1 MSSQFLAGLDI
12 GTSSIKAVVA
22 ERFDGKLIPRYFYK
36 EESSGLRRGAIID
49 GGEVSPQVAKILSE
63 LKKVSKHALSNL
75 YVNIGTSQIKG
86 QHSRGI
92 VAVSRA
98 DAEIYPEDIDRA
110 VKAAE
115 SINVG
120 PNRMVIHNVTRE
132 YIVDGVADINDPL
145 GLTGNR
151 LEVNSLVIDAFAP
164 HVKSV
169 LRVAEVQ
176 GAEVGG
182 MVLSTLAAG
191 RCALTKKQKDLGVAI
206 IDLGGGTTGVAVY
219 EESKLVGTAKFPVGA
234 ANISQDIAI
243 GLKIPVSVAEQ
254 IKLNF
259 GSAVS
264 KDVGN
269 RENIDVKKFYPEARG
284 MVSRRFVGDIIESRL
299 AEIFEFVNNEIKLMG
314 KSGQLA
320 GGAVLVGGGA
330 KMPGITELVRQE
342 LKLSTQIGIPA
353 GDTWDVQ
360 DGSLLPSFEDPEFI
374 TALGLVLWGND
385 RTEEK
390 RGFYF
395 PSARIKD
402 FFKYF
407 IP

>member
-12 GTSSIKAVVA
+12 GTSNIKAVVA
-22 ERFDGKLIPRYFYK
+22 ERFNGKLIPRYFYK
-36 EESSGLRRGAIID
+36 EESSGLRRGAIVD
-49 GGEVSPQVAKILSE
+49 AGEVSPLVAKILGE
-63 LKKVSKHALSNL
+63 FKKVSRHALSNV
-75 YVNIGTSQIKG
+75 YVNIGTSQIKA

-110 VKAAE
+110 IKAAE
-115 SINVG
+115 AINVG

-132 YIVDGVADINDPL
+132 YIVDGVADISDPL

-164 HVKSV
+164 HVKGV

-176 GAEVGG
+176 GAQVGG

-191 RCALTKKQKDLGVAI
+191 RSALTKKQKDLGVAV

-219 EESKLVGTAKFPVGA
+219 EENKLVGTAKFPVGA

-330 KMPGITELVRQE
+330 KMPGIAELVRQE

-353 GDTWDVQ
+353 GDLWDVQ
-360 DGSLLPSFEDPEFI
+360 DGSLLSSFEDPEFI

-385 RTEEK
+385 KTREP
-390 RGFYF
+390 RGFDF
-395 PSARIKD
+395 SSDRIRN

-407 IP
+407 MP